1 MGLEVEKKADELE
14 KASLGKIETAI
25 ADREAGAQMV
35 KENAEK
41 IGQYL
46 NIEVE
51 GDKIQGEG
59 FMDLEEGLSKTAQG
73 ADLLGKAKLDF
84 QVAHGLEKEGNIA
97 ATESARLAHKA
108 AKKKEKAAAKEA
120 VATQLKGKAAESDA
134 TAIVKDKEAEFLTAE
149 GEKFDL
155 LASIIAKKTA
165 IDEEFAADLQEV
177 KSDYKK
183 PFLEDALHH
192 IEVQTDI
199 KAERE
204 KEADT
209 SFAKASAEQKEAK
222 KLKTKA
228 KELREGA
235 AELETCAT
243 HLKGKAAIEEQASAA
258 KGEVSKQKLA
268 EAGAKKTEATEK
280 KTKGSALKAEGLQQK
295 EDGLFAVE
303 LGEAFEGAATTLQS
317 EALKKA
323 QLGDV
328 IEDADFSAK
337 QAALKDLTAAH
348 EAEGEALKIQTEA
361 LKVAK
366 TAQEMHETAIK
377 DKEAAYEEIVT
388 QSTLEA
394 EAIQGQKEALGEFME
409 ADKTIHKGRD
419 IQAAGEVK
427 AEKSRKKRE
436 KAIEDLKESADK
448 LKTGKAVEGKGAK
461 YVGLAEEILKQQG
474 GQ

>member
-1 MGLEVEKKADELE
+1 
-14 KASLGKIETAI
+14 
-25 ADREAGAQMV
+25 
-35 KENAEK
+35 
-41 IGQYL
+41 
-46 NIEVE
+46 
-51 GDKIQGEG
+51 
-59 FMDLEEGLSKTAQG
+59 
-73 ADLLGKAKLDF
+73 
-84 QVAHGLEKEGNIA
+84 
-97 ATESARLAHKA
+97 
-108 AKKKEKAAAKEA
+108 
-120 VATQLKGKAAESDA
+120 
-134 TAIVKDKEAEFLTAE
+134 
-149 GEKFDL
+149 
-155 LASIIAKKTA
+155 
-165 IDEEFAADLQEV
+165 
-177 KSDYKK
+177 
-183 PFLEDALHH
+183 
-192 IEVQTDI
+192 
-199 KAERE
+199 
-204 KEADT
+204 
-209 SFAKASAEQKEAK
+209 
-222 KLKTKA
+222 
-228 KELREGA
+228 
-235 AELETCAT
+235 
-243 HLKGKAAIEEQASAA
+243 
-258 KGEVSKQKLA
+258 
-268 EAGAKKTEATEK
+268 
-280 KTKGSALKAEGLQQK
+280 
-295 EDGLFAVE
+295 VE